1 MKKFKKALL
10 KYKALIVMSL
20 IPLALLIIFRFIPM
34 YGIQIAFRDYK
45 PLTSINSG
53 KWMGFKYFQKFFG
66 YYKPGELIKNT
77 MILNLYDIALT
88 PMPLL
93 FALCVRYMPF
103 KRLSKF
109 VQNIAIIPHFLSIV
123 ILCSIVMR
131 FLSVDGPINGI
142 AMAMGRE
149 SKNLLAQG
157 EYFYSIYVWSGV
169 WQNMGYSAII
179 YSSALSDFPKVG
191 RTIMSIKKLGCA
203 ILSAVVLLIAG
214 CNASETDNNS
224 ENVSGINENVGILP
238 NGEYPIVTDDSVEL
252 TVWAILSSEIEDYST
267 NKQSEWYE
275 EYSGVKINWINIPRN
290 GWADQFKL
298 SVMSGEYP
306 DIYLYDF
313 DTTEVQAC
321 TELGAII
328 PLNNLIEEYCPNIKK
343 YLDNDP
349 ELRASVTAPDGNI
362 YTLFSKSYNSM
373 AYKHKLWVNKDWFEM
388 YKKDTGKDMP
398 QTTDDFEGMLVYFKE
413 HDMNGNGDPDDE
425 IPFLG
430 QDGLD
435 GMYFLFN
442 AFVTSNSSQGAFGCY
457 LDNDQ
462 LKFAFNSDEYREALK
477 YINGL
482 HEKGLIS
489 DQTFTI
495 SQSDRFAY
503 TSAVPDKIRAGVVS
517 SVTADGIVQLSSNET
532 LPDYSDYIAIPPIAG
547 PNGHRTVVTDG
558 EYTIS
563 LKNAITSSC
572 KHPEIAA
579 RWLDYWFGKKD
590 ISDDSEWRSYTDELN
605 KMGLQRYLELVELYV
620 SNSN

>member
-1 MKKFKKALL
+1 
-10 KYKALIVMSL
+10 
-20 IPLALLIIFRFIPM
+20 
-34 YGIQIAFRDYK
+34 
-45 PLTSINSG
+45 
-53 KWMGFKYFQKFFG
+53 
-66 YYKPGELIKNT
+66 
-77 MILNLYDIALT
+77 
-88 PMPLL
+88 
-93 FALCVRYMPF
+93 
-103 KRLSKF
+103 
-109 VQNIAIIPHFLSIV
+109 
-123 ILCSIVMR
+123 
-131 FLSVDGPINGI
+131 
-142 AMAMGRE
+142 
-149 SKNLLAQG
+149 
-157 EYFYSIYVWSGV
+157 
-169 WQNMGYSAII
+169 
-179 YSSALSDFPKVG
+179 
-191 RTIMSIKKLGCA
+191 MSIKKLGCA

-214 CNASETDNNS
+214 CNASETGNNS
-224 ENVSGINENVGILP
+224 ENVSGINENVGISP

-457 LDNDQ
+457 LDDNDQ

-482 HEKGLIS
+482 YEKGLIS

-503 TSAVPDKIRAGVVS
+503 TSVVPDKIRAGVVS

-572 KHPEIAA
+572 KYPEIAA
-579 RWLDYWFGKKD
+579 RWLDYWYSEQGRLWSINGGREGVDWKYSDGDTLFGSGKVVTPLKETAGNTCWAGQGVAYMISADDLTHMDTASIAVNNVLATYNADLLYHNYAVETIWKKILWIDGVNTTNDDSMEYSEVFGLVNSYVIESYTDFILGKKD

>member
-1 MKKFKKALL
+1 
-10 KYKALIVMSL
+10 
-20 IPLALLIIFRFIPM
+20 
-34 YGIQIAFRDYK
+34 
-45 PLTSINSG
+45 
-53 KWMGFKYFQKFFG
+53 
-66 YYKPGELIKNT
+66 
-77 MILNLYDIALT
+77 
-88 PMPLL
+88 
-93 FALCVRYMPF
+93 
-103 KRLSKF
+103 
-109 VQNIAIIPHFLSIV
+109 
-123 ILCSIVMR
+123 
-131 FLSVDGPINGI
+131 
-142 AMAMGRE
+142 
-149 SKNLLAQG
+149 
-157 EYFYSIYVWSGV
+157 
-169 WQNMGYSAII
+169 
-179 YSSALSDFPKVG
+179 
-191 RTIMSIKKLGCA
+191 MSIKKLGCV
-203 ILSAVVLLIAG
+203 ILSAAMLLISG
-214 CNASETDNNS
+214 CNASETGNNS
-224 ENVSGINENVGILP
+224 ENVSGINENVGISP

-321 TELGAII
+321 TELGTII

-388 YKKDTGKDMP
+388 YKQDTGNDMP
-398 QTTDDFEGMLVYFKE
+398 QTTDDFEEMLVYFKE

-457 LDNDQ
+457 LDNNQ

-482 HEKGLIS
+482 YKKGLIS

-503 TSAVPDKIRAGVVS
+503 TSVVPDKIRAGVVS

-572 KHPEIAA
+572 KYPEIAA
-579 RWLDYWFGKKD
+579 RWLDYWYSEQGRLWSINDGREGIDWKYSDGETLFGNGKVVTPLKDTAGNTCWAGQGVAYMISADDFTHMDAASIAFNNVLATYNADLLYHNYAVETIWKKILWLDGVNTTNDDSMEYSEVYGLINSYVIESYTDFILGKRD